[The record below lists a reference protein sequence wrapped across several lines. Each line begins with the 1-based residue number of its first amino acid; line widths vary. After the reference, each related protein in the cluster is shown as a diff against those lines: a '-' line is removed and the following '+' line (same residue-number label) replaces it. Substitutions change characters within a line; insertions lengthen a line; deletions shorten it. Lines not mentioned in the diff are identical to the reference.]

1 MRYQIVFLLLIAS
14 LIPWGAARAQEDEPP
29 PPPAEILSPLAGEAV
44 QGRTPI
50 LGTVRGDQL
59 DAWELSF
66 GYAQDETGT
75 WFLIDRDESPVE
87 AARLSEWDTSQITD
101 GLYNLRLVV
110 YLNDGS
116 QFETIVPDIRVRNYT
131 PIETSTPTITPTVLI
146 SPTPTPIPPTAT
158 TIPTPTPLP
167 PNPAEITP
175 HEFNNSLLRGA
186 LTSLGLFLLMGLYSS
201 LRKSLRRRE

>member
-1 MRYQIVFLLLIAS
+1 MRYWIILLLLAAS
-14 LIPWGAARAQEDEPP
+14 LLPWSAAQAQEEEPP
-29 PPPAEILSPLAGEAV
+29 PPPGVILSPLAGEAV

-50 LGTVRGDQL
+50 LGTVLDDQL
-59 DAWELSF
+59 DAWELYF
-66 GYAQDETGT
+66 GYAHDETGT

-110 YLNDGS
+110 FLDDGS
-116 QFETIVPDIRVRNYT
+116 QFEVIVPDIRVRNYT
-131 PIETSTPTITPTVLI
+131 PIETSTPTITPTMLI

-175 HEFNNSLLRGA
+175 QEFNNSLLRGA
-186 LTSLGLFLLMGLYSS
+186 LVSLGLFLLMGLYTS